1 MIIRLKSNMRL
12 LEVHFPESIAEE
24 IAAELGTIDLEA
36 LGAPLFVQREV
47 HEALHR
53 LGWTKFAES
62 HAATVRRMSRAGK
75 AQELVTRARAG
86 DCCPS
91 WASDEQKAFYRFFID
106 ERIRRGRILPDPPEG
121 PPPRTT
127 KPSKFVGYVV
137 TAGIVAFTAT
147 LVIIFGVT
155 K

>member
-12 LEVHFPESIAEE
+12 LEAHFPESIAEE
-24 IAAELGTIDLEA
+24 IAAELGVIGLEA
-36 LGAPLFVQREV
+36 LGDPWFVEREV
-47 HEALHR
+47 YEALVR
-53 LGWTKFAES
+53 LGWNKFAED
-62 HAATVRRMSRAGK
+62 HTATIRSISRAGR
-75 AQELVTRARAG
+75 AQKLAARGRAG
-86 DCCPS
+86 DRCPS
-91 WASDEQKAFYRFFID
+91 WASEEQKAFYRFFID

-137 TAGIVAFTAT
+137 TAGIVAFTTA
-147 LVIIFGVT
+147 LIILFGVM